1 MAVLTELFFLA
12 AGFFI
17 LVKGAQYFVD
27 GASALAARFN
37 VSQLV
42 IGLTIVA
49 MGTSL
54 PEASVSI
61 IAALRNSADV
71 AVGNVLGSNSINIMV
86 ILGLTA
92 VLAPLRVEKS
102 TRTYELPFTVFITGV
117 LIYMGRSG
125 SLGFLQG
132 CILWLLFIGYL
143 FYLRY
148 TGKEDGTADEV
159 QLPLWR
165 LALYI
170 LVGPALLLLGSN
182 LAVKAA
188 VEIALLLEISQ
199 RFIGLTIVA
208 LGTSLPELVT
218 CLVAGLEGKD
228 DIAVGNIVGSNI
240 FNILFV
246 LGSSALIMPVTFQK
260 AFIFDG
266 WVSLGAAVLL
276 LVCAW
281 RGKLGRSGGLV
292 LLAAYACYF
301 YTLL

>member
-1 MAVLTELFFLA
+1 MAVLTELILLA

-61 IAALRNSADV
+61 IAALRGSADV

-92 VLAPLRVEKS
+92 VLAPLKVEKS
-102 TRTYELPFTVFITGV
+102 TRCYELPFTVFITGV

-125 SLGFLQG
+125 SLGFGQG
-132 CILWLLFIGYL
+132 CILWLLFLCYL
-143 FYLRY
+143 AYLKFS
-148 TGKEDGTADEV
+148 GGAGEDAPGEA
-159 QLPLWR
+159 LPLWR
-165 LALYI
+165 LSLYI
-170 LVGPALLLLGSN
+170 FGGLGLLLLGSN
-182 LAVKAA
+182 VAVKAA

-218 CLVAGLEGKD
+218 SLVAGLEGKA
-228 DIAVGNIVGSNI
+228 DIAVGNIVGSNV

-246 LGSSALIMPVTFQK
+246 LGSSALIMPVTFQE
-260 AFIFDG
+260 AFLFDG
-266 WVSLGAAVLL
+266 WISLGAAVLL
-276 LVCAW
+276 LLCAW
-281 RGKLGRSGGLV
+281 RGKLGRIGGLV